1 MNDFDQFDTPAAAPA
16 SPSGPMVINIGTQ
29 PVEQPAA
36 PTPTAPTAPVAQAG
50 NPFDQFDNTP
60 APAAPSAQAS
70 NPFDQFDNVAHETS
84 TQNQPPQKPGTTTLP
99 SAVETPLSLLAS
111 AGGRVENALGGVAET
126 LAPISHLGATDLT
139 GNQPTPDQIEQSLQK
154 GAGEVNQDVSAVEKA
169 HPLLGNVGAFAG
181 DVLPYA
187 AAPMGGSLKA
197 ASGIGGLIGALQ
209 GITKPVE
216 TGEDYNRADPARI
229 AEDTA
234 LGAAGPTLIKGATS
248 ALSGLS
254 EPVKYLAKA
263 IGATPDKVQTA
274 VIQAAQDSGI
284 TDLPLSAQTQSR
296 FVRSMESYLQNSG
309 MTGDIYDKLKN
320 GFDSS
325 FSKSYADMLD
335 NVSADKRPAAAIG
348 EQAQSI
354 VQSGH
359 QAKQD
364 LIKNA
369 VGDILHRI
377 SPDTRE
383 AGVLGEEG
391 KGALKEASDA
401 GQEQVG
407 KAYETLERRLPD
419 TLTYHAPNATAFAND
434 FLAKSKPLIKPGGAE
449 NLVTKVMQDFT
460 SATKPP
466 APQSIVLS
474 GRTFTPGTPE
484 YAALTKSGIAPQ
496 VPEHEAPPV
505 SRLLATRRT
514 VNSMMQSDEMG
525 GVRKVLGGFNA
536 ALGKDIQ
543 EGLEGTSYANE
554 LAKADSLFS
563 KQVGTYRIGAIT
575 GKIFGET
582 PENVVKSIKNPSDV
596 AKLQAAL
603 ADPKYAPVVQ
613 AIKRAKVQEI
623 IGPAL
628 TDVSGNLQS
637 NNLGS
642 IFRADSK
649 TAPLLR
655 SLMAPK
661 DFADL
666 QKLGQDAVTYN
677 NKLYRNETLRS
688 MIFGQTP
695 ENVIKSLT
703 EPSDVAKLEAALSD
717 PKYKPVVDAIKRARI
732 SDILGTKLYDNQ
744 GNIRVGNF
752 AGAFRED
759 QRNGPLLQSLVGPQQ
774 WKKLQNLRTVAS
786 GVQEGASQFLNS
798 SKTAYA
804 RTDLGIAATAAA
816 QAVQGIIQMAHGNL
830 LAGVSLIGSGL
841 ATSYTPYLGAR
852 LLTSPAFIR
861 AATRAASTFKSNPSG
876 AGPTLRA
883 LAQTVSAAAPGTRRD
898 GGQPVAKTTIA
909 APPNLQTINPH
920 SANDYVSKT
929 VAHESGGNPN
939 ARAKTSGAVGAGQ
952 FIPKTWARM
961 IENYRPEL
969 MVGKSLRQIM
979 DLRRDSA
986 LSREMTAHYAEENG
1000 EQLRKAGLPVNDT
1013 TKYLAHFLGPTDTKR
1028 LLSARIGTPAVQV
1041 LSPASV
1047 RANRSV
1053 LAGKKAEDVLR
1064 WAQKAMGNLPEPA
1077 AGPPQR

>member
-1 MNDFDQFDTPAAAPA
+1 MATAADFLDSPDAPA
-16 SPSGPMVINIGTQ
+16 PAGPLVINIGKQ
-29 PVEQPAA
+29 PTVSAA
-36 PTPTAPTAPVAQAG
+36 SFLDSPDA
-50 NPFDQFDNTP
+50 
-60 APAAPSAQAS
+60 
-70 NPFDQFDNVAHETS
+70 NVAHETS
-84 TQNQPPQKPGTTTLP
+84 SQNEAAPKPGTTTLP
-99 SAVETPLSLLAS
+99 GAVETPLSLLAS
-111 AGGRVENALGGVAET
+111 AGGRVENALGGIAET
-126 LAPISHLGATDLT
+126 LAPIAHLGAADLT
-139 GNQPTPDQIEQSLQK
+139 GSQPTPDQINQSLQK
-154 GAGEVNQDVSAVEKA
+154 GTGEVNQNVSAIEKA
-169 HPLLGNVGAFAG
+169 HPLLGNVGAFTG

-187 AAPMGGSLKA
+187 AAPMGGTLKA

-216 TGEDYNRADPARI
+216 TGEDYNRADPTRI

-234 LGAAGPTLIKGATS
+234 LGAAGPSLIKGATK
-248 ALSGLS
+248 ALGGIS
-254 EPVKYLAKA
+254 EPVSYIAKVL
-263 IGATPDKVQTA
+263 GASPDKVQGA
-274 VIQAAQDSGI
+274 VIKAAQDSGI
-284 TDLPLSAQTQSR
+284 TSLPLSAQTQSR

-309 MTGDIYDKLKN
+309 LTGDIYDKLKT

-335 NVSADKRPAAAIG
+335 NVSKDTRPAAAIG

-354 VQSGH
+354 AQGAH
-359 QAKQD
+359 EAKQS

-369 VGDILHRI
+369 VGDILNRI

-383 AGVLGEEG
+383 AGVVGQEG
-391 KGALKEASDA
+391 QGALKEASEA
-401 GQEQVG
+401 GQADVG

-419 TLTYHAPNATAFAND
+419 TLTYNAPNATAFAND
-434 FLAKSKPLIKPGGAE
+434 FLAKAKPLIKPGGAE
-449 NLVTKVMQDFT
+449 NLVTKVMQDFAG
-460 SATKPP
+460 STKPP
-466 APQSIVLS
+466 AAQSFVLS

-484 YAALTKSGIAPQ
+484 YAALTKSGVAPQ
-496 VPEHEAPPV
+496 VPIHQAPPV

-514 VNSMMQSDEMG
+514 INSMMQSDEMG

-543 EGLEGTSYANE
+543 EGLAGTSYANE
-554 LAKADSLFS
+554 LTKADNLFS
-563 KQVGTYRIGAIT
+563 KQVDTYRIGAIT

-596 AKLQAAL
+596 SKLQAAL

-661 DFADL
+661 DFAAL

-677 NKLYRNETLRS
+677 NSLYRNETLRS

-703 EPSDVAKLEAALSD
+703 NPSDVAKLEGALAD
-717 PKYKPVVDAIKRARI
+717 PKYQPVVAAIKRARI
-732 SDILGTKLYDNQ
+732 ADILGTKLYDNG

-752 AGAFRED
+752 AGAFRDD

-816 QAVQGIIQMAHGNL
+816 QAVQGLMQMAHGNL

-841 ATSYTPYLGAR
+841 ATSYTPYLGAK

-861 AATRAASTFKSNPSG
+861 AATRTASTLQSNPSG
-876 AGPTLRA
+876 AGPALRA
-883 LAQTVSAAAPGTRRD
+883 LAQTVSAAAPGAARH
-898 GGQPVAKTTIA
+898 GSPVSGKATIA
-909 APPNLQTINPH
+909 APPQLQTLNPKAPNIGN
-920 SANDYVSKT
+920 SDYVSKT
-929 VAHESGGNPN
+929 VRHESTGNPT
-939 ARAKTSGAVGAGQ
+939 AKAKGTSATGAGQ
-952 FIPKTWARM
+952 FINRTWMHM
-961 IENYRPEL
+961 IDQYRPEL
-969 MVGKSLRQIM
+969 MVGKSTREILNLRN
-979 DLRRDSA
+979 DPV
-986 LSREMTAHYAEENG
+986 LSREMTAHYANENAAA
-1000 EQLRKAGLPVNDT
+1000 LTKAGLPVNDT
-1013 TKYLAHFLGPTDTKR
+1013 TRYLAHFLGATDAKR
-1028 LLSARIGTPAVQV
+1028 LLNAKIGTPAAQV

-1047 RANRSV
+1047 QANRKV
-1053 LAGKKAEDVLR
+1053 LAGKKAEEVLR
-1064 WAQKAMGNLPEPA
+1064 WAQKAMGDLPEPS

>member
-1 MNDFDQFDTPAAAPA
+1 MATAADFLDSPDTSTAA
-16 SPSGPMVINIGTQ
+16 GPLVINIGKQ
-29 PVEQPAA
+29 PTVSAA
-36 PTPTAPTAPVAQAG
+36 SFLDSP
-50 NPFDQFDNTP
+50 DE
-60 APAAPSAQAS
+60 
-70 NPFDQFDNVAHETS
+70 NVAHETS
-84 TQNQPPQKPGTTTLP
+84 TQNASPEKPGTTTLP
-99 SAVETPLSLLAS
+99 GAVETPLSLLAS
-111 AGGRVENALGGVAET
+111 AGGRVENVLGGIAET
-126 LAPISHLGATDLT
+126 LAPMAHLGAADLT
-139 GNQPTPDQIEQSLQK
+139 GSQPTPDQIGQSLQK
-154 GAGEVNQDVSAVEKA
+154 GTSEVDQDVSAIEKA

-187 AAPMGGSLKA
+187 AAPMGGTLKA
-197 ASGIGGLIGALQ
+197 ASAAGGLIGALQ
-209 GITKPVE
+209 GIAKPVE
-216 TGEDYNRADPARI
+216 TGEDYDRASPGRI
-229 AEDTA
+229 ALDTA
-234 LGAAGPTLIKGATS
+234 LGAAGPTLVAGATK
-248 ALSGLS
+248 LIS
-254 EPVKYLAKA
+254 EPVRYIAKA
-263 IGATPDKVQTA
+263 LGATPDKVQGA

-284 TDLPLSAQTQSR
+284 TSLPLSAQTQSR

-335 NVSADKRPAAAIG
+335 SASNDKRPAAAIG

-369 VGDILHRI
+369 VGNILHRI

-391 KGALKEASDA
+391 KGALKEAADA

-407 KAYETLERRLPD
+407 KAYENLERRLPD

-460 SATKPP
+460 SATRPP

-484 YAALTKSGIAPQ
+484 YAALTKSGVAPEM
-496 VPEHEAPPV
+496 PPHEAPPV

-554 LAKADSLFS
+554 LATADSLFQ

-666 QKLGQDAVTYN
+666 QKLGQEAVTYN
-677 NKLYRNETLRS
+677 DKLYRNETLRS

-703 EPSDVAKLEAALSD
+703 EPSDVAKLEAALAD
-717 PKYKPVVDAIKRARI
+717 PKYQPVVAAIKRARI
-732 SDILGTKLYDNQ
+732 ADILGTKLYDNA

-752 AGAFRED
+752 AGAFRDD

-816 QAVQGIIQMAHGNL
+816 QAVQGILQMAHGNL
-830 LAGVSLIGSGL
+830 LAGVSLIGSGV

-861 AATRAASTFKSNPSG
+861 AATRAASTLQSNPSG
-876 AGPTLRA
+876 AGPALRA
-883 LAQTVSAAAPGTRRD
+883 LAQTVTAAAPG
-898 GGQPVAKTTIA
+898 VARHNSPATGEATIA
-909 APPNLQTINPH
+909 AAPRLQTLNPK
-920 SANDYVSKT
+920 SPNPTGDYVSKT
-929 VAHESGGNPN
+929 VRHESAGNPN
-939 ARAKTSGAVGAGQ
+939 AKAKGSSATGAGQ
-952 FIPKTWARM
+952 FINRTWMHM
-961 IENYRPEL
+961 IDQYRPEL
-969 MVGKSLRQIM
+969 MIGKSTREILNLRN
-979 DLRRDSA
+979 DPTLA
-986 LSREMTAHYAEENG
+986 REMTNHYGNENAAA
-1000 EQLRKAGLPVNDT
+1000 LAKVGLPVNDT
-1013 TKYLAHFLGPTDTKR
+1013 TKYLAHFLGPADAKR
-1028 LLSARIGTPAVQV
+1028 LLNARIGTPAAQV

-1047 RANRSV
+1047 RANRHI
-1053 LAGKKAEDVLR
+1053 LAGKNAEDVLR